1 MSLSSKMHGDYNM
14 KIVVDAGHGG
24 FDNGARYKGRR
35 EKDDTLALALAVGD
49 ILKQNGV
56 DVVFT
61 RTEDVYQTPY
71 EKAMIANDAD
81 ADYFVSLHRNAM
93 PVPGTG
99 SGAETLVYEDSGI
112 RGTMAR
118 NINEELSKLGFQDLG
133 VMERP
138 NIVVLR
144 RTEMPAVL
152 VEAGFIDNDADNA
165 VFDENFNK
173 IAEGIA
179 QGILQ
184 SITAAEE
191 ELLYRVNV
199 GVYENKNYATALV
212 NRLTSQ
218 GFPAYLNYHN
228 GYYFV
233 QVGAYQNLNNAIE
246 MEKRLRDAGYATYIA
261 TE

>member
-1 MSLSSKMHGDYNM
+1 MSKILLESDFLTVDLNRVFNPTANSSETTEQ
-14 KIVVDAGHGG
+14 A
-24 FDNGARYKGRR
+24 DNQI
-35 EKDDTLALALAVGD
+35 ED

-61 RTEDVYQTPY
+61 RTDDVYQTPY
-71 EKAMIANDAD
+71 EKAMIANDAG

-99 SGAETLVYEDSGI
+99 TGVETLVHEDSGI
-112 RGTMAR
+112 RGVMAR
-118 NINEELSKLGFQDLG
+118 NINEELSKLGFQNQG
-133 VMERP
+133 VMARP
-138 NIVVLR
+138 NIAVLR
-144 RTEMPAVL
+144 HTTMPAVL

-165 VFDENFNK
+165 VFDENFDK

-184 SITAAEE
+184 SIVAAEE

-199 GVYENKNYATALV
+199 GVYENENYATALT
-212 NRLTSQ
+212 NRLISQ
-218 GFPAYLNYHN
+218 GFPAYINYHN

-233 QVGAYQNLNNAIE
+233 QVGAYENLNNAIE
-246 MEKRLRDAGYATYIA
+246 MENRLRNSGYSTYIA